1 MKIQQK
7 LILFLAQ
14 VENIEKFIP
23 YLRSRLVPRAFIT
36 VFRLFTKDEWF
47 EIKAQMYTLKISPWI
62 IDIYIISWLFFGG
75 YVLNPL
81 LVGAMVRTDI
91 SSVM

>member
-1 MKIQQK
+1 MKIQQI
-7 LILFLAQ
+7 LILYLAQ
-14 VENIEKFIP
+14 VTSIEKDIH
-23 YLRSRLVPRAFIT
+23 YLRSVLVPRAFIT

-62 IDIYIISWLFFGG
+62 IDLYVISWLFFGG

-81 LVGAMVRTDI
+81 LVGAMVRRR
-91 SSVM
+91 V